1 MKNILKGLNKFILHS
16 YDVIEAVGA
25 ATVVTIILIVS
36 SGILSR
42 YVFNHALVWVEEVCC
57 LLLIWL

>member
-42 YVFNHALVWVEEVCC
+42 YVFNQALVWVEEVCC
-57 LLLIWL
+57 LLLI

>member
-25 ATVVTIILIVS
+25 ATAVAVIS
-36 SGILSR
+36 A
-42 YVFNHALVWVEEVCC
+42 VFTFFLTVRS
-57 LLLIWL
+57 